1 MYSLLFIFLVANLW
15 ATSDSGNDLKT
26 KRKSVSF
33 TNENHAFNLQGMYRT
48 IFFRGEGIMSSYI
61 FDISMTRDS
70 YSIIITWNELF
81 LHENCV
87 HSMVDAQAS

>member
-1 MYSLLFIFLVANLW
+1 M
-15 ATSDSGNDLKT
+15 KT
-26 KRKSVSF
+26 MPCLGGGGGKGGQ
-33 TNENHAFNLQGMYRT
+33 EG
-48 IFFRGEGIMSSYI
+48 RGEGIMSLYI

-87 HSMVDAQAS
+87 HSMVDTPAS